1 MRPSDLQV
9 MSTPS
14 MATVGPGT
22 LALNC
27 SLLREVYSLNMGYG
41 RQ

>member
-1 MRPSDLQV
+1 MRPSDLKV
-9 MSTPS
+9 MSTP
-14 MATVGPGT
+14 VDGDGRPGT